1 MGRQYR
7 RVSSQMTEID
17 LSVVIPTYR
26 GRDSI
31 EELIER
37 LVSVLRLRNQP
48 FEIVVVNDSS
58 PDDTWDI
65 LRRAADRYREVVA
78 IDLLHNHGQA
88 RATICGLAHT
98 RGRLV
103 ATMDDDL
110 QQPPEELPKLI
121 EAIEEHQD
129 WDAVVGSWPR
139 DSTILRN
146 LGSIIH
152 AVMDRMAHGTRPGFR
167 HTTFRVMRR
176 PVVDALVAHRTRTP
190 VMSPLVSQVVDRLH
204 NVEVE
209 HRPRPYGR
217 STITIRESVSRV
229 LTNFL
234 QGSTLPLQWLSRF
247 GLVAAFGSL
256 LMATF
261 FLVRWAIGVQTPPG
275 WASTFLT
282 TAFFGGAI
290 LFGIGLLGEYMKII
304 MEEVRRAPRWS
315 IRQVAGTRHGDDSIR
330 PEPTRERFTSVDV

>member
-1 MGRQYR
+1 M
-7 RVSSQMTEID
+7 SEID
-17 LSVVIPTYR
+17 VSVVVPTYR

-31 EELIER
+31 GELVER
-37 LVSVLRLRNQP
+37 LVSVLRVRNRP
-48 FEIVVVNDSS
+48 FEIVVVNDAS
-58 PDDTWDI
+58 PDDTWEI
-65 LRRAADRYREVVA
+65 LRTAAGRHQELVA

-88 RATICGLAHT
+88 RATICGLAHSH
-98 RGRLV
+98 GRLV

-121 EAIEEHQD
+121 EAIEEHPD
-129 WDAVVGSWPR
+129 WDAVVGAWPR

-146 LGSIIH
+146 FGSVVH
-152 AVMDRMAHGTRPGFR
+152 ALMDRLAHGTRLGFR

-176 PVVDALVAHRTRTP
+176 PVVDSLVAHRTRTP
-190 VMSPLVSQVVDRLH
+190 VMSPLVSQVVDRIH
-204 NVEVE
+204 NVDVE
-209 HRPRPYGR
+209 HRSRPYGR

-234 QGSTLPLQWLSRF
+234 HGSTLPLQWLSRF
-247 GLVAAFGSL
+247 GLLAAFGSL
-256 LMATF
+256 ALAAF
-261 FLVRWAIGVQTPPG
+261 FFARWAMGVQTPPG

-304 MEEVRRAPRWS
+304 MEEVRRPPRWS
-315 IRQVAGTRHGDDSIR
+315 IRQVAGTTPGGDPIQ
-330 PEPTRERFTSVDV
+330 PEPTTQRFTSVDV